1 MAKHEYHVFGE
12 RVTIFTP
19 TDDIHTIE
27 LVHSVNVN
35 GNDWEFIHEMPA
47 LPKDPGRH
55 RLHEWGSPE
64 CEGNYCTIIASES
77 LVSRYLTHGLL
88 H

>member
-1 MAKHEYHVFGE
+1 MSKHDYRVFGE

-19 TDDIHTIE
+19 TEDIRTIE
-27 LVHSVNVN
+27 LVHAVN
-35 GNDWEFIHEMPA
+35 GNDYRFIHDVPA
-47 LPKDPGRH
+47 LPKAPGRH

-64 CEGNYCTIIASES
+64 CEGNRCTIIASES
-77 LVSRYLTHGLL
+77 LVSRYLTHGVL